1 MSDELVRM
9 TITVRAAVHKRL
21 RELAELSVPDK
32 GVTVE
37 DAVSALVD
45 AALFDAKSGRLVA
58 FPFDRLSM
66 APRILL
72 TADSSRPMR
81 PKGAKADPVSRDEAW
96 QSEQSYSPPVGGACP
111 TCGRPAGFHAPH
123 CAELAAIEEDLLD
136 VFEPEDD
143 DD

>member
-9 TITVRAAVHKRL
+9 TITVRATVHKRL
-21 RELAELSVPDK
+21 RELAELSAPDK

-58 FPFDRLSM
+58 FPFGRLSM

-81 PKGAKADPVSRDEAW
+81 PKGAKAEP
-96 QSEQSYSPPVGGACP
+96 ACP
-111 TCGRPAGFHAPH
+111 TCGRPAGIHAPH

-143 DD
+143 D